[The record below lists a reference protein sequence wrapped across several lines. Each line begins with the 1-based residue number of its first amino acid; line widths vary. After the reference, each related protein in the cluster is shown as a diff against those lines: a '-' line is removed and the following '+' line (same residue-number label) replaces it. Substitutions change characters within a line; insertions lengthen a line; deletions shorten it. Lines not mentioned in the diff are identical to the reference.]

1 MLPLKDLNRTHTT
14 PHINRLLL
22 ITNILIFTVYWL
34 STQNVIF
41 NSGLTNFFK
50 NNFVL
55 TPAEIINGQHLFT
68 LVTSMF
74 MHANWFHL
82 LGNMLFLFVFGDNV
96 EDVFGHA
103 GYLAFYL
110 ISGLAAASVHILS
123 ILYAPAIT
131 SLTGLALPSNL
142 AEGLLGASGA
152 ISGVLGA
159 YLVLYPRAY
168 ILTIVLFVILP
179 IPAIVF
185 LGLWFVIQWLYIIF
199 DISSGVAYFAHVGGF
214 ITGMILAL
222 TIGLNRKKALKARYR
237 L

>member
-34 STQNVIF
+34 STQNIIF
-41 NSGLTNFFK
+41 SSGLTNFFE
-50 NNFVL
+50 NNFVM
-55 TPAEIINGQHLFT
+55 TPAEIINGQRLFT

-74 MHANWFHL
+74 MHANWIHL

-96 EDVFGHA
+96 EDVFGHG

-110 ISGLAAASVHILS
+110 ISGLAATSVHILS
-123 ILYAPAIT
+123 ILYAPTVA
-131 SLTGLALPSNL
+131 SLTGLAIPSNL
-142 AEGLLGASGA
+142 AEGLIGASGA

-179 IPAIVF
+179 IPAIIF

-199 DISSGVAYFAHVGGF
+199 NISSGVAYFAHVGGF
-214 ITGMILAL
+214 TTGMILAL

>member
-34 STQNVIF
+34 STQNIIF
-41 NSGLTNFFK
+41 DSGLTNSFQ
-50 NNFVL
+50 NNFVM
-55 TPAEIINGQHLFT
+55 TPAEIINGQRLFT
-68 LVTSMF
+68 LGTSMF
-74 MHANWFHL
+74 MHANWIHL

-110 ISGLAAASVHILS
+110 ISGLAATSVHILS

-131 SLTGLALPSNL
+131 SLTGLAIQPNL
-142 AEGLLGASGA
+142 AEGLIGASGA

-168 ILTIVLFVILP
+168 VLTIVLFVILP

-199 DISSGVAYFAHVGGF
+199 NISSGVAYFAHVGGF
-214 ITGMILAL
+214 ITGMMLAL

>member
-1 MLPLKDLNRTHTT
+1 LLPLKDLNRTHTT

-34 STQNVIF
+34 STQNIIF
-41 NSGLTNFFK
+41 SSGLTNFFE
-50 NNFVL
+50 NNFVM
-55 TPAEIINGQHLFT
+55 TPAEIINGQRLFT

-74 MHANWFHL
+74 MHANWIHL

-96 EDVFGHA
+96 EDVFGHG

-110 ISGLAAASVHILS
+110 ISGLAATSVHILS
-123 ILYAPAIT
+123 ILYAPTVA
-131 SLTGLALPSNL
+131 SLTGLAIPSNL
-142 AEGLLGASGA
+142 AEGLIGASGA

-179 IPAIVF
+179 IPAIIF

-199 DISSGVAYFAHVGGF
+199 NISSGVAYFAHVGGF
-214 ITGMILAL
+214 TTGMILAL
-222 TIGLNRKKALKARYR
+222 TIGLNRKKALKAR
-237 L
+237 